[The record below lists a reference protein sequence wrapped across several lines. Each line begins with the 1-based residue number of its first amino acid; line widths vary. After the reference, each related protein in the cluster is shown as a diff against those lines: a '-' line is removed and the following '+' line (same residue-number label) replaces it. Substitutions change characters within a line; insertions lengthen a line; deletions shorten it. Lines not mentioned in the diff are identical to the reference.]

1 MHLVREIGV
10 LKKIIRQYKKK
21 GVIIG
26 FVPTMGYLHEGHL
39 SLVRIAKKK
48 SQFVVVS
55 IFVNPT
61 QFGPREDLQEYP
73 RALKKD
79 LSLLRREDVDL
90 VFYPT
95 VKTMYPTDYKTY
107 VEVQDLGKVLCGI
120 SRPSHF
126 RGVTTVVLKLFN
138 IVEPDIAVFGEK
150 DYQQLIII
158 NRMVKDFNLNVK
170 IFGGMIIREK
180 DGLAMSSRNIYL
192 NQRQRRDAVVLYQS
206 LQWIKHAFK
215 NGLFNTS
222 KAIEEIEKMI
232 SKRGGKIDYIEAVD
246 KNTLKSVE
254 ILKKGTLV
262 TLAVYFGKT
271 RLIDNIV
278 L

>member
-10 LKKIIRQYKKK
+10 LKKIIRQCKKK

-26 FVPTMGYLHEGHL
+26 FVPTMGYLHGGHL

-138 IVEPDIAVFGEK
+138 IIEPDIAVFGQK

-206 LQWIKHAFK
+206 LQWIKQAFK